1 MRTAQRAM
9 LLLAFSVAARRQA
22 AVAAVAALL
31 GKMAAQPLKLPCA
44 HSTFLQIWHDF
55 SVCHSLILVTFC
67 LEIVGDHWFQKCW

>member
-44 HSTFLQIWHDF
+44 HSTFLQI
-55 SVCHSLILVTFC
+55 
-67 LEIVGDHWFQKCW
+67 